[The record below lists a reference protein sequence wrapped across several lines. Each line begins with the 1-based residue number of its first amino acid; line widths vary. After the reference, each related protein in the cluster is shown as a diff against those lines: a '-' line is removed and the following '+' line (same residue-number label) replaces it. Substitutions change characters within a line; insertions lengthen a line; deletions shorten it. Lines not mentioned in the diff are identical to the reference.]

1 MLLYAIYGKMLIV
14 VLILGDDNIFNIL
27 IIDDE
32 VEIVELMEVYLI
44 NEGYQ
49 VFKAYNGD
57 DGISIVNREKIHLV
71 ILDIM
76 MPGADGFQV
85 CMKIRKDYNIP
96 IIMLSAKSQD
106 MDKIQG
112 LSVGAD
118 DYMIKP
124 FNPMELIAR
133 VKSQIRRYVFLNEK
147 SDKTNNSDNVEFKYI
162 TINKKNHKVSKLGR
176 EVKLTPIE
184 YEILLL
190 LANNLGRV
198 FSAEEIF
205 KEVWKE
211 KYFEGNNTVMVH
223 MWRLREKIEENPKNP
238 KIIETV
244 WGVGYKIEE

>member
-1 MLLYAIYGKMLIV
+1 MEGKEYM
-14 VLILGDDNIFNIL
+14 FNIL
-27 IIDDE
+27 VIDDE
-32 VEIVELMEVYLI
+32 VEIVELMEVYLV
-44 NEGYQ
+44 NEGYK
-49 VFKAYNGD
+49 VFKAYNGNE
-57 DGISIVNREKIHLV
+57 GIDLINKEEIHLA

-76 MPGADGFQV
+76 MPEIDGFQV
-85 CMKIRKDYNIP
+85 CMKIRKEYNIP

-118 DYMIKP
+118 DYMVKP

-133 VKSQIRRYVFLNEK
+133 VKSQIRRYVYLNEK
-147 SDKTNNSDNVEFKYI
+147 SDKIDDVNTLKFKDI
-162 TINKKNHKVSKLGR
+162 TINKKNHKVCQLDKEL
-176 EVKLTPIE
+176 KLTPIE

-190 LANNLGRV
+190 LANNIGKV
-198 FSAEEIF
+198 FNAEEIF

-223 MWRLREKIEENPKNP
+223 MWRLREKIEENPKDP

>member
-1 MLLYAIYGKMLIV
+1 M
-14 VLILGDDNIFNIL
+14 FNVL

-32 VEIVELMEVYLI
+32 VEIVELMEVYLV
-44 NEGYQ
+44 NEGYK
-49 VFKAYNGD
+49 VYKAYNGS
-57 DGISIVNREKIHLV
+57 DGINIINEEKIHLV

-76 MPGADGFQV
+76 MPGIDGFQV

-112 LSVGAD
+112 LSIGAD
-118 DYMIKP
+118 DYMVKP

-147 SDKTNNSDNVEFKYI
+147 KDEANDINIIEIKDI
-162 TINKKNHKVSKLGR
+162 TINKKNHKVSQLG
-176 EVKLTPIE
+176 KDLKFTPIE
-184 YEILLL
+184 YDILLL
-190 LANNLGRV
+190 LANNLGKV

-223 MWRLREKIEENPKNP
+223 MWRLREKIEDNPKEP

>member
-1 MLLYAIYGKMLIV
+1 M
-14 VLILGDDNIFNIL
+14 FNVL

-32 VEIVELMEVYLI
+32 AEIVELMEVYLV
-44 NEGYQ
+44 NEGYK
-49 VFKAYNGD
+49 VFKAYNGS
-57 DGISIVNREKIHLV
+57 DGINLIYEEKIHLV

-76 MPGADGFQV
+76 MPGIDGYQV

-112 LSVGAD
+112 LSIGAD
-118 DYMIKP
+118 DYMVKP

-147 SDKTNNSDNVEFKYI
+147 KDETNDINIIEVKDI
-162 TINKKNHKVSKLGR
+162 TINKNNHKVSQLGKDL
-176 EVKLTPIE
+176 KLTPIE
-184 YEILLL
+184 YDILLL
-190 LANNLGRV
+190 LANNLGKV

-223 MWRLREKIEENPKNP
+223 MWRLREKIEENPKEP

>member
-1 MLLYAIYGKMLIV
+1 M
-14 VLILGDDNIFNIL
+14 FNVL

-32 VEIVELMEVYLI
+32 VEIVELMEVYLV
-44 NEGYQ
+44 NEGYK
-49 VFKAYNGD
+49 VFKAYNGS
-57 DGISIVNREKIHLV
+57 DGINIINEQKIHLV

-76 MPGADGFQV
+76 MPGIDGFQV

-112 LSVGAD
+112 LSIGAD
-118 DYMIKP
+118 DYMVKP
-124 FNPMELIAR
+124 FNSMELIAR

-147 SDKTNNSDNVEFKYI
+147 RDETNDINIIEVKDI
-162 TINKKNHKVSKLGR
+162 TINKNNHKVSQLGKDL
-176 EVKLTPIE
+176 KLTPIE
-184 YEILLL
+184 YDILLL

-223 MWRLREKIEENPKNP
+223 MWRLREKIEENPKEP

>member
-1 MLLYAIYGKMLIV
+1 
-14 VLILGDDNIFNIL
+14 
-27 IIDDE
+27 
-32 VEIVELMEVYLI
+32 MEVYLV
-44 NEGYQ
+44 NEGYK
-49 VFKAYNGD
+49 VFKAYNGS
-57 DGISIVNREKIHLV
+57 DGINIVNEEKIHLV

-76 MPGADGFQV
+76 MPSIDGFQV

-96 IIMLSAKSQD
+96 IIMVSAKSQD

-112 LSVGAD
+112 LSTGAD
-118 DYMIKP
+118 DYMVKP

-147 SDKTNNSDNVEFKYI
+147 SNKPNDIDTVEFKDI
-162 TINKKNHKVSKLGR
+162 TINKKNHKVSLLDR
-176 EVKLTPIE
+176 ELKLTPIE

-190 LANNLGRV
+190 LANNMGKV
-198 FSAEEIF
+198 FSAEDIF

-223 MWRLREKIEENPKNP
+223 MWRLREKIEENPKEP
-238 KIIETV
+238 RIIETI

>member
-1 MLLYAIYGKMLIV
+1 M
-14 VLILGDDNIFNIL
+14 FNVL

-32 VEIVELMEVYLI
+32 VEIVELIEVYLV
-44 NEGYQ
+44 NKGYK
-49 VFKAYNGD
+49 VFKAYNGS
-57 DGISIVNREKIHLV
+57 DGINIINEEKIHLV
-71 ILDIM
+71 VLDVM
-76 MPGADGFQV
+76 MPGIDGFQV

-106 MDKIQG
+106 VDKIQG
-112 LSVGAD
+112 LSTGAD

-147 SDKTNNSDNVEFKYI
+147 SNKSNDIDIIEFKDI
-162 TINKKNHKVSKLGR
+162 TINKKNHKVLFLGK
-176 EVKLTPIE
+176 ELKLTPIE

-190 LANNLGRV
+190 LANNLGTV
-198 FSAEEIF
+198 FSAEDIF

-223 MWRLREKIEENPKNP
+223 IWRLREKIEENPKEP

>member
-1 MLLYAIYGKMLIV
+1 M
-14 VLILGDDNIFNIL
+14 FNVL

-32 VEIVELMEVYLI
+32 VEIVELIEVYLV
-44 NEGYQ
+44 NEGYK
-49 VFKAYNGD
+49 VFKAYNGS
-57 DGISIVNREKIHLV
+57 DGINIINEKKIHLV
-71 ILDIM
+71 VLDVM
-76 MPGADGFQV
+76 MPGIDGFQV

-106 MDKIQG
+106 VDKIQG
-112 LSVGAD
+112 LSTGAD

-147 SDKTNNSDNVEFKYI
+147 SNKSNDIDIIEFKDI
-162 TINKKNHKVSKLGR
+162 TINKKNHKVLFLGK
-176 EVKLTPIE
+176 ELKLTPIE

-190 LANNLGRV
+190 LANNLGTV
-198 FSAEEIF
+198 FSAEDIF

-211 KYFEGNNTVMVH
+211 KYFEANNTVMVH
-223 MWRLREKIEENPKNP
+223 IWRLREKIEENPKEP

>member
-1 MLLYAIYGKMLIV
+1 M
-14 VLILGDDNIFNIL
+14 FNIL

-32 VEIVELMEVYLI
+32 VEIVELMEVYLV
-44 NEGYQ
+44 NEGYK
-49 VFKAYNGD
+49 VFKSYNGK
-57 DGISIVNREKIHLV
+57 DGLDIINQEEIHLV
-71 ILDIM
+71 ILDVM
-76 MPGADGFQV
+76 MPGIDGFQV

-112 LSVGAD
+112 LSTGAD
-118 DYMIKP
+118 DYMVKP
-124 FNPMELIAR
+124 FNPMELVAR

-147 SDKTNNSDNVEFKYI
+147 SNKPNDIDIVEFKDI
-162 TINKKNHKVSKLGR
+162 TINKKNHKVSLLDR
-176 EVKLTPIE
+176 ELKLTPIE

-190 LANNLGRV
+190 LANNMGKV
-198 FSAEEIF
+198 FSAEDIF

-223 MWRLREKIEENPKNP
+223 MWRLREKIEENPKDP

>member
-1 MLLYAIYGKMLIV
+1 M
-14 VLILGDDNIFNIL
+14 FNIL

-32 VEIVELMEVYLI
+32 VEIVELMEVYLV
-44 NEGYQ
+44 NDGYK

-57 DGISIVNREKIHLV
+57 DGLNIINKENIHLV

-76 MPGADGFQV
+76 MPSIDGFQV

-96 IIMLSAKSQD
+96 IIMVSAKSQD

-112 LSVGAD
+112 LSTGAD
-118 DYMIKP
+118 DYMVKP

-147 SDKTNNSDNVEFKYI
+147 SNKPNDIDIVEFEDI
-162 TINKKNHKVSKLGR
+162 TINKNNHKVSLLDR
-176 EVKLTPIE
+176 ELKLTPIE

-190 LANNLGRV
+190 LASNMGKV

-223 MWRLREKIEENPKNP
+223 MWRLREKIEGNPKEP

-244 WGVGYKIEE
+244 WGVGYKIEQ

>member
-1 MLLYAIYGKMLIV
+1 M
-14 VLILGDDNIFNIL
+14 FNIL

-32 VEIVELMEVYLI
+32 VEIVELMEVYLV
-44 NEGYQ
+44 NDGYK

-57 DGISIVNREKIHLV
+57 DGLNIINKENIHLV

-76 MPGADGFQV
+76 MPSIDGFQV

-96 IIMLSAKSQD
+96 IIMVSAKSQD

-112 LSVGAD
+112 LSTGAD
-118 DYMIKP
+118 DYMVKP

-133 VKSQIRRYVFLNEK
+133 VKSQIRRYIFLNEK
-147 SDKTNNSDNVEFKYI
+147 SNKPNDINIVEFKDI
-162 TINKKNHKVSKLGR
+162 TINKNNHKVSLLDR
-176 EVKLTPIE
+176 ELKLTPIE

-190 LANNLGRV
+190 LASNMGKV

-205 KEVWKE
+205 REVWKE

-223 MWRLREKIEENPKNP
+223 MWRLREKIEGNPKEP

-244 WGVGYKIEE
+244 WGVGYKIEQ